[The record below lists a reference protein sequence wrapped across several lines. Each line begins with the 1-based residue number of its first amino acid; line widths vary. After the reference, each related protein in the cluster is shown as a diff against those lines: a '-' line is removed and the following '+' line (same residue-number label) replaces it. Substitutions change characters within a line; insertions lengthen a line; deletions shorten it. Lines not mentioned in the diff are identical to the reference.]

1 MGGNL
6 PFKNPNQ
13 KVDAI
18 EVVEVAD
25 NAATIAVE
33 GAEIAAEVISW
44 RGLASTDTRTSRPRL
59 VYLHTSV
66 FTSDTSVVYSK
77 PEASNTIT
85 SLLISGDWGF
95 ARTCRIWKES
105 LSLLGRLSLENIY
118 AARPSV

>member
-1 MGGNL
+1 MAENSR
-6 PFKNPNQ
+6 FKNPNR

-25 NAATIAVE
+25 NAGTTAVE

-44 RGLASTDTRTSRPRL
+44 RGLSSTDTRTSQPRL

-85 SLLISGDWGF
+85 SPLISGDWGF
-95 ARTCRIWKES
+95 VRTCRIWKE
-105 LSLLGRLSLENIY
+105 LFSLLER
-118 AARPSV
+118 

>member
-1 MGGNL
+1 MGGNS

-25 NAATIAVE
+25 NAGTTAAE

-44 RGLASTDTRTSRPRL
+44 RGLSSTDTRTSRPRL
-59 VYLHTSV
+59 VYLPTSV
-66 FTSDTSVVYSK
+66 FTSDISVVYSK

-85 SLLISGDWGF
+85 SPLINGGWDF
-95 ARTCRIWKES
+95 AQTYRIWKES

-118 AARPSV
+118 AAHPSV